1 MSYSTDSYIQ
11 EDTCTFPMYQRLRK
25 LNPYAYYSLDAQK
38 QMQQD
43 LRAAGSLV
51 FFEQEED
58 TFSEPDEANS
68 VSSLPDALLEA
79 DQLIETGD
87 ADFHDKAETI
97 LGVLYATDTLP
108 IRRSALHGSN
118 HKTLAAMIV
127 LMIDQCLQV
136 EVDEYNTTE
145 LKASGYSKSF
155 MQHMER
161 TGSRGVLE
169 VVARTPHTAIYYIR
183 ALPYS
188 GQGTRGSGTY
198 FRWIGRL
205 TQLAREGLR
214 GTSRPDLMRK
224 RESHFLARIR

>member
-43 LRAAGSLV
+43 LREAGSLV
-51 FFEQEED
+51 FFEQDED
-58 TFSEPDEANS
+58 ALPKPDEA
-68 VSSLPDALLEA
+68 VGITSLSDALSEA
-79 DQLIETGD
+79 DQMIETGD
-87 ADFHDKAETI
+87 ADFHEKAETV

-108 IRRSALHGSN
+108 IRRSALNGSN

-127 LMIDQCLQV
+127 LMMDQCCQV

-155 MQHMER
+155 MQYMER
-161 TGSRGVLE
+161 ADARGVLE
-169 VVARTPHTAIYYIR
+169 VVQRTPHTAIYYVGD
-183 ALPYS
+183 S
-188 GQGTRGSGTY
+188 
-198 FRWIGRL
+198 L
-205 TQLAREGLR
+205 TGVFA
-214 GTSRPDLMRK
+214 DAD
-224 RESHFLARIR
+224 H